1 MIESEKVGEIELQIE
16 SLEVRMKASINKLRK
31 ALILY
36 CLGVIALSLSAG
48 FSIVYFLSLY
58 EG

>member
-36 CLGVIALSLSAG
+36 CLSVIALSLSAG

>member
-1 MIESEKVGEIELQIE
+1 MIKSEEVIDIELQIE

-36 CLGVIALSLSAG
+36 CLSVIALSLSVY
-48 FSIVYFLSLY
+48 FSIFYFLSLY
-58 EG
+58 KG